1 MMQGIEQF
9 KDFTSE
15 KYRDIPDEFRFNRL
29 EFPAR
34 CIYLNQ
40 NKVELCELAE
50 MYYRNYEIVGDTYV
64 DFFEGLQLKLLMNA
78 DRLEKIMTAYAN
90 DDLLNLGN
98 EEVTTY
104 DVHNTNELL
113 NSTSVNEF
121 IDIPV
126 DNTNLDKPTA
136 RDRSSATSKNQSGQ
150 TGSITVSN
158 DNVTGTIKFDLINKF
173 IDKYKSIH
181 EMFIDM
187 FLDCFT
193 LREVLTW

>member
-29 EFPAR
+29 EFPSR

-50 MYYRNYEIVGDTYV
+50 MHYRNYEIVGDTYV

-90 DDLLNLGN
+90 DDLMNLGN
-98 EEVTTY
+98 KEVTTY
-104 DVHNTNELL
+104 NVNNTNELL

-126 DNTNLDKPTA
+126 DNTNLDKPTT
-136 RDRSSATSKNQSGQ
+136 RDKSSATSKNKSGQ
-150 TGSITVSN
+150 TGTVTVTN
-158 DNVTGTIKFDLINKF
+158 DNVTGTNKFDLITKF
-173 IDKYKSIH
+173 KDKYKSIH
-181 EMFIDM
+181 EMFIDI